1 MFSTLLLAID
11 GSKGSQLAVQ
21 AASALGAATGA
32 EVVVLHVVEGPRDGA
47 GQPDGELPAGVVEL
61 VDDVVA
67 QLARQGVSASHTIE
81 RGPAGQIGRV
91 IVDVAHD
98 LNADTIVIGSRGLT
112 EAKALLLGS
121 VAHDVIQQFHGCVLV
136 AR

>member
-1 MFSTLLLAID
+1 M
-11 GSKGSQLAVQ
+11 
-21 AASALGAATGA
+21 
-32 EVVVLHVVEGPRDGA
+32 VLHVVESPRDGA

-67 QLARQGVSASHTIE
+67 QLAGHGVSASHTIE

>member
-1 MFSTLLLAID
+1 MFSKVLLAID
-11 GSKGSQLAVQ
+11 GSKGSQLAVE
-21 AASALGAATGA
+21 AASALAAASGADVA
-32 EVVVLHVVEGPRDGA
+32 VLHVLEDRRDGTS
-47 GQPDGELPAGVVEL
+47 QPDGELPAVAIGL
-61 VDDVVA
+61 VDDVMA
-67 QLARQGVSASHTIE
+67 QLAEHSVRAHHTID
-81 RGPAGQIGRV
+81 RAPSGQVGRV

-98 LNADTIVIGSRGLT
+98 LHADTIVIGSRGLT

>member
-32 EVVVLHVVEGPRDGA
+32 DVAVLHVLEAPRDGA
-47 GQPDGELPAGVVEL
+47 GRPDADLPAGVVEL
-61 VDDVVA
+61 VADVVA
-67 QLARQGVSASHTIE
+67 QLDRQGVSASHTIE
-81 RGPAGQIGRV
+81 RGPGGQVGRV

>member
-1 MFSTLLLAID
+1 MFSKLLLAVD

-21 AASALGAATGA
+21 AATALGAVTGA
-32 EVVVLHVVEGPRDGA
+32 EVAVLHVLEARGA
-47 GQPDGELPAGVVEL
+47 GEPTGEPPASAVGL

-67 QLARQGVSASHTIE
+67 QLGQQGLSAGHIIE
-81 RGPAGQIGRV
+81 WAPGGQVGRV

-98 LNADTIVIGSRGLT
+98 LHADTIVVGSRGLT
-112 EAKALLLGS
+112 EAKAMVLGS